1 MLGETRNRFRSVSL
15 EDLPNS
21 EFKEVLNDVDSDSLG
36 SSSVDKIS
44 RDLVDD
50 DDSDDDNSIVFGQS
64 ATDLKALAEKDHERV
79 KKEFQHK
86 DSGLSTMSEQ
96 SEWSIDEIP
105 SKDFTES
112 SVRIVAEALS
122 DDHVPD
128 SVLDEAT
135 RLETLLNESDSAW
148 VTLVEETNPSI
159 IAHVMWDWLD
169 QLKEPVLRV
178 QDLTSILTHIKDP
191 ITGLQ
196 KLEKGTRYTMEYL
209 IKVVSKLKPLDDDI
223 LYKICEKL
231 LSHLCHQWVQYDHC
245 DVSTSWAMSTMCSE
259 ASESIKEHWSEMKPS
274 LAHQLFMFFF
284 NLKAALAKDKK
295 S

>member
-135 RLETLLNESDSAW
+135 RLEVSMELFIQSG
-148 VTLVEETNPSI
+148 PS
-159 IAHVMWDWLD
+159 
-169 QLKEPVLRV
+169 
-178 QDLTSILTHIKDP
+178 
-191 ITGLQ
+191 
-196 KLEKGTRYTMEYL
+196 
-209 IKVVSKLKPLDDDI
+209 
-223 LYKICEKL
+223 C
-231 LSHLCHQWVQYDHC
+231 
-245 DVSTSWAMSTMCSE
+245 
-259 ASESIKEHWSEMKPS
+259 
-274 LAHQLFMFFF
+274 
-284 NLKAALAKDKK
+284 
-295 S
+295 